1 MHKYK
6 KSDGDIFLMTFKFR
20 GIVMPNIMPTYLYLF
35 IYHLNFLQKIL
46 CFYMIDHETLIIS
59 GLVL

>member
-1 MHKYK
+1 
-6 KSDGDIFLMTFKFR
+6 
-20 GIVMPNIMPTYLYLF
+20 MPNIMPTYFYLF

-59 GLVL
+59 GLIV